1 MYLWHSNKS
10 KNNMTNV
17 KGFKEQI
24 NQQNALNAIRK
35 KLVGKTLSY
44 KEIYSIMDQ
53 IAKQRLGD
61 VLTTYFTASG
71 YSQGFTNQELY
82 YLTKA
87 MVETGE
93 KLHFNGIVAD
103 KHSIGGVPG
112 NRTTLIVVPIIAA
125 AGFLIPKS
133 SSRAITTS
141 GTADDMEILAPVILA
156 KEKILK
162 IVKKIKACI
171 VWGGNFNIAPA
182 DDLIINVEKELMF
195 ESFDK
200 IIISIMAKKVA
211 FGATHVVIDLPYGHT
226 LKVTH
231 LKDAEVLKKKFEYV
245 AKKFNIKIGVL
256 IHRTDQPVGRGIGPI
271 LETKDAL
278 KVLEQTPD
286 RPIDLEIRSLTLAGN
301 LLELCLKDSPQKL
314 QESVRE
320 NYGNS
325 IGWATK
331 VLRDGLAFKKMLE
344 IISEQGGNPNVNSD
358 KLIPGKFTY
367 KIKAEKNCIIKN
379 IDSKNLTLLVKA
391 LGAPLQ
397 KGAGVYLD
405 KKEGEN
411 VEKEDTLCTLYSE
424 NMYNLRVGKKTIQE
438 FPVFSF

>member
-1 MYLWHSNKS
+1 MINE
-10 KNNMTNV
+10 

-35 KLVGKTLSY
+35 KLVGKTLNY
-44 KEIYSIMDQ
+44 KEIFNIMDQ

-61 VLTTYFTASG
+61 VLTTYFAASG

-87 MVETGE
+87 MIETGE
-93 KLHFNGIVAD
+93 RLHFKGIVAD

-141 GTADDMEILAPVILA
+141 GTADDMEVLAPVILS

-182 DDLIINVEKELMF
+182 DDVIINVEKELMF

-200 IIISIMAKKVA
+200 IILSILAKKVA
-211 FGATHVVIDLPYGHT
+211 FGATHVVIDLPYGQT

-231 LKDAEVLKKKFEYV
+231 LKDAQVLKSKFEYV
-245 AKKFNIKIGVL
+245 AKKFNMKIRIL
-256 IHRTDQPVGRGIGPI
+256 IHRTDEPVGRGIGPI

-278 KVLEQTPD
+278 KVLEQTHD
-286 RPIDLEIRSLTLAGN
+286 RPMDLEIRSLTLAGN
-301 LLELCLKDSPQKL
+301 LLELCLKDSVQSL
-314 QESVRE
+314 QESVRK
-320 NYGNS
+320 NYGNCM
-325 IGWATK
+325 GWATK
-331 VLRDGLAFKKMLE
+331 ILKEGEALKKMRE
-344 IISEQGGNPNVNSD
+344 IIFEQGGDPTVDSN
-358 KLIPGKFTY
+358 KLIPGKFAY
-367 KIKAEKNCIIKN
+367 KIKADRDCIIKN
-379 IDSKNLTLLVKA
+379 IDSKNLTILVKS
-391 LGAPLQ
+391 LGAPIQ

-405 KKEGEN
+405 KKEGG
-411 VEKEDTLCTLYSE
+411 KAAKGDPICTLYSE
-424 NMYNLRVGKKTIQE
+424 NVYNLGEGKKIMQE
-438 FPVFSF
+438 FPVFGF

>member
-1 MYLWHSNKS
+1 MAHP
-10 KNNMTNV
+10 

-35 KLVGKTLSY
+35 KLVGKTLNY
-44 KEIYSIMDQ
+44 KEIFSIMDQ
-53 IAKQRLGD
+53 ISKQRLGD
-61 VLTTYFTASG
+61 VLTAYFAASG

-87 MVETGE
+87 MIETGE
-93 KLHFNGIVAD
+93 KLHFKGIVAD

-112 NRTTLIVVPIIAA
+112 NRTTLIVVPIVAA

-141 GTADDMEILAPVILA
+141 GTADDMEILAPVILP

-162 IVKKIKACI
+162 IVKKINGCI

-182 DDLIINVEKELMF
+182 DDIIINVEKALMF

-200 IIISIMAKKVA
+200 IIISIMAKKIA
-211 FGATHVVIDLPYGHT
+211 FGSNHVVIDLPYGNT

-231 LKDAEVLKKKFEYV
+231 LKDAEILKNKFEYI
-245 AKKFNIKIGVL
+245 AKKFNIKIRVL
-256 IHRTDQPVGRGIGPI
+256 IQRTDEPIGRGIGPV

-278 KVLEQTPD
+278 KILQQTPD
-286 RPIDLEIRSLTLAGN
+286 RPIDLEIRSITLAGS
-301 LLELCLKDSPQKL
+301 LLELCLKDSPKSL
-314 QESVRE
+314 QEHVR
-320 NYGNS
+320 NTYGNCM
-325 IGWATK
+325 GWATK
-331 VLRDGLAFKKMLE
+331 ILQDGLAFKKMQE
-344 IISEQGGNPNVNSD
+344 IVFEQGGNPNIDSNG
-358 KLIPGKFTY
+358 LIPGEFTY
-367 KIKAEKNCIIKN
+367 KIKAGRDCMIKN
-379 IDSKNLTLLVKA
+379 IDSKNLTFLVKA
-391 LGAPLQ
+391 LGAPNQ

-405 KKEGEN
+405 SKEGEKA
-411 VEKEDTLCTLYSE
+411 EKGDSICTLYSE
-424 NMYNLRVGKKTIQE
+424 NVYNLREGKKTIQE

>member
-1 MYLWHSNKS
+1 METNKTIIMND
-10 KNNMTNV
+10 KRLLQ
-17 KGFKEQI
+17 EQI
-24 NQQNALNAIRK
+24 EQQAALSAIRK
-35 KLVGKTLSY
+35 KLIGKSLDY

-93 KLHFNGIVAD
+93 KLHFEGIVAD

-141 GTADDMEILAPVILA
+141 GTADDMEILAPVILP

-162 IVKKIKACI
+162 IVKKINACI

-182 DDLIINVEKELMF
+182 DDVIINVEKELML

-200 IIISIMAKKVA
+200 IIISIMAKKIA
-211 FGATHVVIDLPYGHT
+211 FGSTHVVIDLPYGNT

-231 LKDAEVLKKKFEYV
+231 LKDAEILKSKFEYI
-245 AKKFNIKIGVL
+245 AKKFNIKIRVL

-271 LETKDAL
+271 LETRDAL

-286 RPIDLEIRSLTLAGN
+286 RPYDLEIRSITLAGN
-301 LLELCLKDSPQKL
+301 LLELCLKDSSKKL
-314 QESVRE
+314 QEHVRDA
-320 NYGNS
+320 YGNGT
-325 IGWATK
+325 GWAK
-331 VLRDGLAFKKMLE
+331 KILQDLLALKKMKE
-344 IISEQGGNPNVNSD
+344 IVFEQGGDQNVNSS
-358 KLIPGKFTY
+358 KLIPGRFSY
-367 KIKAEKNCIIKN
+367 KIKAEKDCSIKN
-379 IDSKNLTLLVKA
+379 INSKNLTILAKT
-391 LGAPLQ
+391 LGTPLQ
-397 KGAGVYLD
+397 KKAGIYLD
-405 KKEGEN
+405 KKEGE
-411 VEKEDTLCTLYSE
+411 KILKGDTICTLYSE
-424 NMYNLRVGKKTIQE
+424 NEDSLSQAKKTMQQ

>member
-1 MYLWHSNKS
+1 MNDK
-10 KNNMTNV
+10 KI
-17 KGFKEQI
+17 FREEI

-35 KLVGKTLSY
+35 KLVGKTLNY
-44 KEIYSIMDQ
+44 KEIFSIMDQ
-53 IAKQRLGD
+53 IAKQRLGP
-61 VLTTYFTASG
+61 VLTTYFAASG

-87 MVETGE
+87 MIETGE
-93 KLHFNGIVAD
+93 KLHFKGIVAD

-141 GTADDMEILAPVILA
+141 GTADDMEMLAPVILS
-156 KEKILK
+156 KEKILR

-182 DDLIINVEKELMF
+182 DDVIINVEKELMF

-200 IIISIMAKKVA
+200 IIISIMSKKVA
-211 FGATHVVIDLPYGHT
+211 FGATHVVIDLPYGHS

-231 LKDAEVLKKKFEYV
+231 RKDAEILKNKFEYI
-245 AKKFNIKIGVL
+245 AKKFNIKIQVL
-256 IHRTDQPVGRGIGPI
+256 IHRTDEPVGRGIGPI
-271 LETKDAL
+271 LETRDAL

-286 RPIDLEIRSLTLAGN
+286 RPYDLEIRSITLAGN
-301 LLELCLKDSPQKL
+301 LLELCLEDSSKKL
-314 QESVRE
+314 QEFVK
-320 NYGNS
+320 NTYGNCT
-325 IGWATK
+325 GWATK
-331 VLRDGLAFKKMLE
+331 ILQEGAALKKMKE
-344 IISEQGGNPNVNSD
+344 IIFEQGGNQNIDSS

-367 KIKAEKNCIIKN
+367 KIKAEKDCVVKN
-379 IDSKNLTLLVKA
+379 IDSKNLTLLAKA

-397 KGAGVYLD
+397 KGAGIYLD
-405 KKEGEN
+405 KKEGEKA
-411 VEKEDTLCTLYSE
+411 EKDNSVCTLYSE
-424 NMYNLRVGKKTIQE
+424 NVYNLKQGKKSMKQ
-438 FPVFSF
+438 FPVFNF

>member
-1 MYLWHSNKS
+1 MINE
-10 KNNMTNV
+10 

-35 KLVGKTLSY
+35 KLVGKTLNY
-44 KEIYSIMDQ
+44 KEIFNIMDQ

-61 VLTTYFTASG
+61 VLTTYFAASG

-87 MVETGE
+87 MIETGE
-93 KLHFNGIVAD
+93 RLHFKGIVAD

-141 GTADDMEILAPVILA
+141 GTADDMEVLAPVILS

-182 DDLIINVEKELMF
+182 DDVIINVEKELMF

-200 IIISIMAKKVA
+200 IILSILAKKVA
-211 FGATHVVIDLPYGHT
+211 FGATHVVIDLPYGQT

-231 LKDAEVLKKKFEYV
+231 LKDAQILKSKFEYV
-245 AKKFNIKIGVL
+245 AKKFNMKIRIL
-256 IHRTDQPVGRGIGPI
+256 IHRTDEPVGRGIGPI

-278 KVLEQTPD
+278 KVLEQTHD
-286 RPIDLEIRSLTLAGN
+286 RPMDLEIRSLTLAGN
-301 LLELCLKDSPQKL
+301 LLELCLKDSMQSL
-314 QESVRE
+314 QESVRK
-320 NYGNS
+320 NYGNCM
-325 IGWATK
+325 GWATK
-331 VLRDGLAFKKMLE
+331 ILKEGEALKKMRE
-344 IISEQGGNPNVNSD
+344 IIFEQGGDPTVDSN
-358 KLIPGKFTY
+358 KLIPGKFAY
-367 KIKAEKNCIIKN
+367 KIKADRDCIIKN
-379 IDSKNLTLLVKA
+379 IDSKNLTILVKS
-391 LGAPLQ
+391 LGAPIQ

-405 KKEGEN
+405 KKEGG
-411 VEKEDTLCTLYSE
+411 KAAKGDPICTLYSE
-424 NMYNLRVGKKTIQE
+424 NVYNLGEGKKIMQE
-438 FPVFSF
+438 FPVFGF

>member
-1 MYLWHSNKS
+1 MINE
-10 KNNMTNV
+10 

-44 KEIYSIMDQ
+44 KEIFNIMDQ

-61 VLTTYFTASG
+61 VLTTYFAASG

-87 MVETGE
+87 MIETGE
-93 KLHFNGIVAD
+93 RLHFKGIVAD

-141 GTADDMEILAPVILA
+141 GTADDMEVLAPVILS

-182 DDLIINVEKELMF
+182 DDVIINVEKELMF

-200 IIISIMAKKVA
+200 IILSILAKKVA
-211 FGATHVVIDLPYGHT
+211 FGATHVVIDLPYGQT

-231 LKDAEVLKKKFEYV
+231 LKDAQVLKSKFEYV
-245 AKKFNIKIGVL
+245 AKKFNMKIRIL
-256 IHRTDQPVGRGIGPI
+256 IHRTDEPVGRGIGPI

-278 KVLEQTPD
+278 KVLEQAHD
-286 RPIDLEIRSLTLAGN
+286 RPMDLEIRSLTLAGN
-301 LLELCLKDSPQKL
+301 LLELCLKDSVQSL
-314 QESVRE
+314 QESVRK
-320 NYGNS
+320 NYGNCM
-325 IGWATK
+325 GWATK
-331 VLRDGLAFKKMLE
+331 ILKEGEALKKMRE
-344 IISEQGGNPNVNSD
+344 IIFEQGGDPTVDSN
-358 KLIPGKFTY
+358 KLIPGKFAY
-367 KIKAEKNCIIKN
+367 KIKADRDCIIKN
-379 IDSKNLTLLVKA
+379 IDSKNLTILVKS
-391 LGAPLQ
+391 LGAPIQ

-405 KKEGEN
+405 KKEGE
-411 VEKEDTLCTLYSE
+411 KAAKGDPICTLYSE
-424 NMYNLRVGKKTIQE
+424 NMYNLGEGKKIIRE
-438 FPVFSF
+438 FPVFGF